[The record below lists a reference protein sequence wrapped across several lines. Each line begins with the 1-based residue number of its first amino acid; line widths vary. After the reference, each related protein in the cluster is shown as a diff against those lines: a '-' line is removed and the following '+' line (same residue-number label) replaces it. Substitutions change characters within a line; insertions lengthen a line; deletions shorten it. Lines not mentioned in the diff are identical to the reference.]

1 VVVCL
6 ERGADCLH
14 TVQLMPLHPIPNTS
28 SSLASLKPDWIYL
41 SSRPTGLPRLSRQHA
56 VKRIYVCITL
66 KAKIYRVIEIKLN
79 QLV

>member
-1 VVVCL
+1 MVVCL

-14 TVQLMPLHPIPNTS
+14 TVQLMPLHPKTP
-28 SSLASLKPDWIYL
+28 SSLASLKPDWICL

-56 VKRIYVCITL
+56 VKRVYVCITL

-79 QLV
+79 QLI